1 MKKLKI
7 TQKRSGI
14 GFPLRQKRT
23 LQALGFHRTYETIEV
38 TGTPQVLGMIAKVCH
53 LLVVEEI

>member
-1 MKKLKI
+1 MKKLRI

-23 LQALGFHRTYETIEV
+23 LQALGFKRNQQTIEV
-38 TGTPQVLGMIAKVCH
+38 TGTPQILGMISKVCH